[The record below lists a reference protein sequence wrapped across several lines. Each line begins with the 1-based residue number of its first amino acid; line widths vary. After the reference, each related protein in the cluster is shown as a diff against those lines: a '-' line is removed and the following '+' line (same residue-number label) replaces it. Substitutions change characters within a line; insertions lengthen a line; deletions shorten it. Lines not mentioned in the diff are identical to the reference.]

1 MVSLWFCKK
10 SGCDSGITTTG
21 VGCSAIG
28 VVTVS
33 GGRYLFT
40 QSTQYLAFVQSVD
53 GPYQLAPSIILE
65 RGLYPVVSQG
75 QFALTT
81 AALRWRS
88 GLGAKSNS
96 VCA

>member
-1 MVSLWFCKK
+1 VVATLA
-10 SGCDSGITTTG
+10 DITTTG

-53 GPYQLAPSIILE
+53 GP
-65 RGLYPVVSQG
+65 
-75 QFALTT
+75 
-81 AALRWRS
+81 
-88 GLGAKSNS
+88 
-96 VCA
+96 